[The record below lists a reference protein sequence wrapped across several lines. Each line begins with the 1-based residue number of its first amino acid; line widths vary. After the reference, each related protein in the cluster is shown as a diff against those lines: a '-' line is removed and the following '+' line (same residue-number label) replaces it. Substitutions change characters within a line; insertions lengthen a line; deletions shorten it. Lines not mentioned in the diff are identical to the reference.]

1 MYYCDSLAHTNTV
14 RLDRP
19 LVDTAEYD
27 WPDFGYLDIDSKVEI
42 AAVVTPPDIM
52 SQLFL
57 AVPLC
62 LLYEV
67 GLLLAPLFE
76 RATRAPEDTSD
87 TV

>member
-1 MYYCDSLAHTNTV
+1 V
-14 RLDRP
+14 
-19 LVDTAEYD
+19 
-27 WPDFGYLDIDSKVEI
+27 I

-67 GLLLAPLFE
+67 GLLLAPLFVK
-76 RATRAPEDTSD
+76 ATQAPEETAESP
-87 TV
+87 